1 MNSEFAPGIL
11 IGTLSMFPHG
21 LAAHDP
27 QYALTLAFTALV
39 LFQFF
44 NVFNARAEKR
54 SAFNVSCFAK
64 GKLWQALAA
73 MLALQVLVVH
83 APCVTI
89 VVASLLLTQG
99 H

>member
-11 IGTLSMFPHG
+11 VGTLSMFRHG

-44 NVFNARAEKR
+44 NVFNARAE
-54 SAFNVSCFAK
+54 
-64 GKLWQALAA
+64 
-73 MLALQVLVVH
+73 
-83 APCVTI
+83 
-89 VVASLLLTQG
+89 
-99 H
+99 